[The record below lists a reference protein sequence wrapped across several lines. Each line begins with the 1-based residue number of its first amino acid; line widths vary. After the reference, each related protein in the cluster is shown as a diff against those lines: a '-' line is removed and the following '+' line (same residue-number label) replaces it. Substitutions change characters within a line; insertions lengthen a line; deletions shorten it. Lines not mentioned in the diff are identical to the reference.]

1 MQDADD
7 PHGPRSA
14 ASSPAL
20 SSRRR
25 RRPAGGPA
33 GKVAGVV
40 VLLTLAGGIGWWVF
54 RSGDDADPPVAV
66 TPEATQPATP
76 ATLPTAPPLELPELS
91 ASDAFIREVVSR
103 LSSHPQLAAWLVPDD
118 LVYRFVGAVVD
129 LAGNFTPAEHVRHL
143 TPNEGF
149 STQQSEG
156 RTVIAD
162 ASFRR
167 FDLLAATAA
176 SLDTQGTAEL
186 YVQLLPLMEEA
197 YAELGIPDFTFSE
210 TVRLAVNNLLAV
222 QVPNGP
228 FEVTGEESVYI
239 FVDPALE
246 DRRGL
251 EKQLI
256 RMGPQNARLLQQA
269 VRELAAALG
278 IAA

>member
-1 MQDADD
+1 MQDAGD

-25 RRPAGGPA
+25 RRPTGSA

-40 VLLTLAGGIGWWVF
+40 ALLVLTGGLGWWIF
-54 RSGDDADPPVAV
+54 RSGEEADPTVTF
-66 TPEATQPATP
+66 TPEATPPASAP
-76 ATLPTAPPLELPELS
+76 DLPSAPPLELPELR

-143 TPNEGF
+143 TPTEGF
-149 STQQSEG
+149 STQQSGG

-176 SLDTQGTAEL
+176 SLDTRGTAEL

-197 YAELGIPDFTFSE
+197 YAELGIPDFTFAE

-222 QVPNGP
+222 QVPGGP
-228 FEVTGEESVYI
+228 FEVTGQDGVYI
-239 FVDPALE
+239 FLDPAIEEL
-246 DRRGL
+246 RGL

-256 RMGPQNARLLQQA
+256 RMGPQNAGTLQQA
-269 VRELAAALG
+269 VRELAVALG
-278 IAA
+278 IAP